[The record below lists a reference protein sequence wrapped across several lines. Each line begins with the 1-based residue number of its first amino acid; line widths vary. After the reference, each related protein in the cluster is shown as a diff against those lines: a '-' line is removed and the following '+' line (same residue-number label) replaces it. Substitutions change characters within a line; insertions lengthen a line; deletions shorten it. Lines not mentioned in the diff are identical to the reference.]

1 MAERQVLT
9 DSIVKISKELAALE
23 ERATE
28 VERTNAVLEERSNAM
43 HEEIRQ
49 TKEEFERMEK
59 AQVTAKHQNIEMGH
73 NIMTL
78 ELELQKQH
86 FEARQA
92 QAAMIK
98 ALWCVVKCGLPQRSI
113 QHHKHCQF
121 ETGMELELA
130 LTLSCSQAHPQAG
143 TLPRKVSAQRLFIL
157 NPDPNTPCIFYSR
170 YKKGSHQAA
179 RAHDL
184 PALTPVTP
192 LVTSSSFDARLAA
205 RRRKSLR
212 SRNATVNHFVIPYA
226 RVKRMVLLRTV
237 TKKMNHLVLAP
248 PQKYSGLVGSKLKDV
263 VELETVYSAPAPI
276 FPGGRSVGSPRSRPG
291 TVPSRGDH
299 SVRSSRGLPSAARS
313 VRSAPTRFGRPGTAP
328 SLHSPSLRTMG

>member
-1 MAERQVLT
+1 MVPSFIAIASSQNPDLTHAYTISCRGQSDEDQVERAPKVEECKLKSCKDFNELLEQREEKVMAERQVLT

-237 TKKMNHLVLAP
+237 TKK
-248 PQKYSGLVGSKLKDV
+248 VGF
-263 VELETVYSAPAPI
+263 I
-276 FPGGRSVGSPRSRPG
+276 F
-291 TVPSRGDH
+291 
-299 SVRSSRGLPSAARS
+299 
-313 VRSAPTRFGRPGTAP
+313 
-328 SLHSPSLRTMG
+328 